1 MIHSNKPDL
10 SFELGANHLHGV
22 LRVDQIRTDTLMQ
35 LVQHW
40 GEPQSRDD
48 IIDALDELAAIV
60 RGVAREGELDA
71 AVEQVEDVAAMDTAQ
86 VEVPIPDVRRMLAEL
101 TEVERVTSRFGAV
114 AKGASEIKH
123 PAMRATRRHF
133 AANPLP
139 GQRSEGSAA

>member
-10 SFELGANHLHGV
+10 SWEIGANHLHGV
-22 LRVDQIRTDTLMQ
+22 LRADQLRTDTLAQ

-40 GEPQSRDD
+40 ADPQSRDD

-60 RGVAREGELDA
+60 TGVAREGELDA
-71 AVEQVEDVAAMDTAQ
+71 AIEQVEDVAGMDTAQ
-86 VEVPIPDVRRMLAEL
+86 VEVGSRDVRRLLAEL
-101 TEVERVTSRFGAV
+101 TEVSRVVGRF
-114 AKGASEIKH
+114 AKSASDIKH

-133 AANPLP
+133 AENPLP